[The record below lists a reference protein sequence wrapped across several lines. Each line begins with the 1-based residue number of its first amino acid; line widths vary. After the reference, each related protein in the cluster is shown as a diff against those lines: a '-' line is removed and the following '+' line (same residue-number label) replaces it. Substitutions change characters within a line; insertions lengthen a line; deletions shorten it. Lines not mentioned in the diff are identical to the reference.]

1 MSRMTRRDMLGAVG
15 ATVVAAATAPGKGK
29 RNKPGS
35 SSHFTCEVLVYG
47 ATPSG
52 IAAAVTAARM
62 GHTVILAEYED
73 QIGGILTN
81 GLTNTD
87 LGHRGTV
94 GGFFDELSERVLAY
108 YRQEDAG
115 NPDMPNVRACRK
127 GLAYEPHVVQEIFN
141 QFVAEQAPR
150 LRLLLRH
157 ELKQAIRDENR
168 VTGAVFEPRDKPGQR
183 VQVDA
188 AVLIDATYEGDLA
201 GMAKAKYRLGRESK
215 DDFGEPHAGRLYMK
229 MGTTE
234 PLPGSTGEGD
244 KAIQAYCFRFSATT
258 NPANRV
264 PVSKLPGYRREDY
277 LNLLEDAQCG
287 KIKRLSEAV
296 IIFPM
301 PKEKYEFLSLHC
313 VGTTGV
319 PRDSM
324 DLAEECWPWPE
335 ATPQERRKI
344 YERYLSHNVGLIW
357 FLQNDPEVPEELRKD
372 AQRYGWCKD
381 EFVTNGHLPWQ
392 VYVREG
398 RRIEGEYLLTEHD
411 GDLSAGWERARV
423 QPTSIAVLEW
433 GFDSHGCHRYDP
445 AHPGVREG
453 YMMVPCAVF
462 QVPYGTVVPKEV
474 DGLLVPVACSATHV
488 AYGGLRLEPAFM
500 ALGEACGQAAHLALK
515 DHVQVRAVSV
525 ERLQQ
530 NILENGGVITC
541 LDDLPQTDEAFV
553 ACQWLGARGLNKGY
567 QAEPGKVLRR
577 AEAAERLRRVLEI
590 VKRPWV
596 GPSEGDLISSL
607 KAEDVVSWLRSAGF
621 QAPATVPA
629 RLKNGE
635 LTVRKFALLVY
646 GVAAPAPL

>member
-1 MSRMTRRDMLGAVG
+1 MCKMTRRDMLGAVG
-15 ATVVAAATAPGKGK
+15 ATVVAAATAPGEGK
-29 RNKPGS
+29 RNKPES

-87 LGHRGTV
+87 LRGEHRGTV
-94 GGFFDELSERVLAY
+94 GGFFDELSERVLAH
-108 YRQEDAG
+108 YRQVDAG

-141 QFVAEQAPR
+141 QFVAQQAPR

-157 ELKQAIRDENR
+157 ELKQAIREENR
-168 VTGAVFEPRDKPGQR
+168 VTGAVFEPRDKPGQLLR
-183 VQVDA
+183 ADA

-201 GMAKAKYRLGRESK
+201 GMAMAKYRLGRESK
-215 DDFGEPHAGRLYMK
+215 DEFGEPHAGRLYMK
-229 MGTTE
+229 MSTTE
-234 PLPGSTGEGD
+234 PLPGSTGGGD

-277 LNLLEDAQCG
+277 LNLLEDAQSG
-287 KIKRLSEAV
+287 KIKRLGEAV

-344 YERYLSHNVGLIW
+344 YARYLSHNVGLIW

-398 RRIEGEYLLTEHD
+398 RRIRG
-411 GDLSAGWERARV
+411 
-423 QPTSIAVLEW
+423 
-433 GFDSHGCHRYDP
+433 
-445 AHPGVREG
+445 
-453 YMMVPCAVF
+453 
-462 QVPYGTVVPKEV
+462 
-474 DGLLVPVACSATHV
+474 
-488 AYGGLRLEPAFM
+488 
-500 ALGEACGQAAHLALK
+500 
-515 DHVQVRAVSV
+515 
-525 ERLQQ
+525 
-530 NILENGGVITC
+530 NTC
-541 LDDLPQTDEAFV
+541 
-553 ACQWLGARGLNKGY
+553 
-567 QAEPGKVLRR
+567 
-577 AEAAERLRRVLEI
+577 
-590 VKRPWV
+590 
-596 GPSEGDLISSL
+596 
-607 KAEDVVSWLRSAGF
+607 
-621 QAPATVPA
+621 
-629 RLKNGE
+629 
-635 LTVRKFALLVY
+635 
-646 GVAAPAPL
+646 